1 MGNRTRMASPGA
13 DGRVNPER
21 WKRVKAMLN
30 QVAQLPEAE
39 RIAQVD
45 AMCGAD
51 AELAVEV
58 KSLLSRMTDEHAD
71 DAEDRTMNA
80 DAMRNAIVRESRAL
94 KRDVQLDDAETLR
107 ATLQSNLHESYEILS
122 TLGVGGMGT
131 VFLARERALDRF
143 VAIKTL
149 RREHAVTPHSR
160 ERFRREARIA
170 AQLSHPGI
178 LPLYAFG
185 EVSGLWY
192 LVMGYVRGQTL
203 AQRIRSTGP
212 LHHTQVVLILRAVAE
227 SLEHAHQRHV
237 IHRDIKP
244 ANILLDEETGRPLL
258 ADFGISK
265 AIGHGDT
272 LTHSGDVLGTPQYMA
287 PEQILSAQDS
297 TPASDVYALGAV
309 GYAML
314 TGHPPFSALSDSELL
329 ATRARLE
336 VPTLLSTHPNVPRE
350 LSAIIMQCLATRPEH
365 RYQHARQ
372 FTEALDRLG
381 ELTASQVTPK
391 LREVA
396 GFGAY
401 AAAWFLLWTAL
412 AFALIP
418 NAQRWPFLLFALLVP
433 LGLLLQIS
441 RSREPSTS
449 WLQLGR
455 VAFWPPVWWGMW
467 WPKRLRRPDDL
478 WSRLPWFARAVR
490 TVLSLCILALPILVV
505 GAERLLLLDSAGAAT
520 RRWNLAFGA
529 LVALAAA
536 ALTGGVIAARRFRLQ
551 SGDTMQFLVGP
562 TVSSEF
568 WRQQD
573 VVQSLEADAAGVRA
587 PAHDVPS
594 DYVRAIDEIMRT
606 RAVSSTDARERPV
619 IMARRI
625 TSAISA
631 LAREVSLLERDASR
645 EAIDRVS
652 TRLASLTSG
661 LPNAREEHR
670 ELIIIVES
678 ELQLLKRMEQ
688 RRVLAL
694 NEQSELFDV
703 LREMWAVVSEHPS
716 TNDAVVSSRL
726 ASIVETGAQLLGKQ
740 APVTPA

>member
-1 MGNRTRMASPGA
+1 M
-13 DGRVNPER
+13 NPER
-21 WKRVKAMLN
+21 WKRVKEVVN
-30 QVAQLPEAE
+30 QVMQWPEPD
-39 RIAQVD
+39 RIARLD

-51 AELAVEV
+51 VELASEV
-58 KSLLSRMTDEHAD
+58 KSLLARMTHDDGDVGD
-71 DAEDRTMNA
+71 DAAMSA
-80 DAMRNAIVRESRAL
+80 DVLRNAIIKESRQL
-94 KRDVQLDDAETLR
+94 KRDGQFNDAETLR
-107 ATLQSNLHESYEILS
+107 ATLQTNLFESYEILS

-131 VFLARERALDRF
+131 VFLAKERALDRF

-203 AQRIRSTGP
+203 AQRIRSAGAM
-212 LHHTQVVLILRAVAE
+212 HHTQVVQILRAVAE

-244 ANILLDEETGRPLL
+244 ANILLDEESGRPLL

-297 TPASDVYALGAV
+297 TPASDIYALGAV

-314 TGHPPFSALSDSELL
+314 TGHAPFSTVSDSELL
-329 ATRARLE
+329 ATRAALE
-336 VPTLLSTHPNVPRE
+336 VPSLLSTHPNVPRE
-350 LSAIIMQCLATRPEH
+350 LSTIVMKCLATRPEL
-365 RYQHARQ
+365 RYQNARQ
-372 FTEALDRLG
+372 FIESLDHVN

-401 AAAWFLLWTAL
+401 ATAWFMLWTAL

-418 NAQRWPFLLFALLVP
+418 NAQRWPFFLFALLVP

-441 RSREPSTS
+441 RSRESSTG
-449 WLQLGR
+449 WLQLSR

-478 WSRLPWFARAVR
+478 WNRLPWFARTVR
-490 TVLSLCILALPILVV
+490 TMLSICILALPVLVV

-520 RRWNLAFGA
+520 GRWNLAFGA
-529 LVALAAA
+529 LVAVAAT

-562 TVSSEF
+562 TVSSDF
-568 WRQQD
+568 WKQPD
-573 VVQSLEADAAGVRA
+573 VVQALQADASGVRA

-594 DYVRAIDEIMRT
+594 DYVRAIEEVMR
-606 RAVSSTDARERPV
+606 ASAIGAAAAREQPV

-625 TSAISA
+625 TSALSS
-631 LAREVSLLERDASR
+631 LSREVSLLERDASR

-652 TRLASLTSG
+652 ARLASLTSG

-678 ELQLLKRMEQ
+678 ELQLLRRMEQ

-694 NEQSELFDV
+694 NEHSELFAV
-703 LREMWAVVSEHPS
+703 LREMWEVVSHQQLS
-716 TNDAVVSSRL
+716 ANDAAQSSRL
-726 ASIVETGAQLLGKQ
+726 SNLMHDGAQSLARQASI
-740 APVTPA
+740 TPA

>member
-1 MGNRTRMASPGA
+1 M
-13 DGRVNPER
+13 NPER
-21 WKRVKAMLN
+21 WKRVKEVVN
-30 QVAQLPEAE
+30 QVMQLPEPE
-39 RIAQVD
+39 RIAQLD

-51 AELAVEV
+51 VELASEV
-58 KSLLSRMTDEHAD
+58 KSLLARMTHDDGDVGD
-71 DAEDRTMNA
+71 DAAMNA
-80 DAMRNAIVRESRAL
+80 DVLRNAIIQESRQL
-94 KRDVQLDDAETLR
+94 KRDGQVDDAETLR
-107 ATLQSNLHESYEILS
+107 ATLQSNLFESYEILS

-131 VFLARERALDRF
+131 VFLAKERALDRF

-149 RREHAVTPHSR
+149 RREHAVTPLSR

-203 AQRIRSTGP
+203 AQRIRSAGAM
-212 LHHTQVVLILRAVAE
+212 HHTQVVQILRAVAE

-244 ANILLDEETGRPLL
+244 ANILLDEDSGRPLL

-297 TPASDVYALGAV
+297 TPASDIYALGAV

-314 TGHPPFSALSDSELL
+314 TGHAPFSTLSDSELL
-329 ATRARLE
+329 ATRATLE
-336 VPTLLSTHPNVPRE
+336 VPSLLSTHPNVPRE
-350 LSAIIMQCLATRPEH
+350 LSAIVMKCLATRPEL
-365 RYQHARQ
+365 RYQNARQ
-372 FTEALDRLG
+372 FIESLDHVN
-381 ELTASQVTPK
+381 ELTVSQVTPK

-401 AAAWFLLWTAL
+401 ATAWFLLWTAL

-418 NAQRWPFLLFALLVP
+418 NAQRWPFFLFALLVP

-441 RSREPSTS
+441 RSRESSTG
-449 WLQLGR
+449 WLQLSR

-478 WSRLPWFARAVR
+478 WNRLPWFARTVR
-490 TVLSLCILALPILVV
+490 TVLSICILALPVLVV
-505 GAERLLLLDSAGAAT
+505 GAERLLLLDSAGSAT
-520 RRWNLAFGA
+520 GRWNLAFGA
-529 LVALAAA
+529 LVAVAAT

-562 TVSSEF
+562 TVSSDF
-568 WRQQD
+568 WKQPD
-573 VVQSLEADAAGVRA
+573 VMQALHADASGVRA

-594 DYVRAIDEIMRT
+594 DYVRAIEEVMRASAT
-606 RAVSSTDARERPV
+606 VAADAREQPV

-625 TSAISA
+625 TSALSS
-631 LAREVSLLERDASR
+631 LSREVSLLERDASR

-678 ELQLLKRMEQ
+678 ELQLLRRMEQ

-694 NEQSELFDV
+694 NEQSELFAV
-703 LREMWAVVSEHPS
+703 LREMWEVVSHQQLS
-716 TNDAVVSSRL
+716 ANDAAPSSRL
-726 ASIVETGAQLLGKQ
+726 SNLMHDGAQLLARQ
-740 APVTPA
+740 APITPA